1 MTAASFFF
9 YIFSIVSVI
18 SAIAVVTGRNA
29 VASAMYLVLCLCSIA
44 GIYITLDAH
53 FIGILQILVYAG
65 AIMVLILFVIML
77 LNLGR
82 PERGVARNALTKAI
96 GALLAAVL
104 ILITMNLYRS
114 VSTGD
119 VTAPVASF
127 GTASG
132 VGTLLFTKY
141 LLPFEIT
148 SVLLVAAIV
157 GAVILAKREI

>member
-29 VASAMYLVLCLCSIA
+29 VASAMYLVLCLCGIA

-114 VSTGD
+114 ASTGD

>member
-9 YIFSIVSVI
+9 YIFSFVSVA
-18 SAIAVVTGRNA
+18 SAIAMLTGRNP
-29 VASAMYLVLCLCSIA
+29 VNSAMYLVLCLCSIA

-53 FIGILQILVYAG
+53 FIGIVQILVYAG

-77 LNLGR
+77 LNLG
-82 PERGVARNALTKAI
+82 EREQGVTRNALTKGI
-96 GALLAAVL
+96 GALLTIVFMLVAL
-104 ILITMNLYRS
+104 GLYKS
-114 VSTGD
+114 IGHVE
-119 VTAPVASF
+119 VTTPVASF
-127 GTASG
+127 GTAEG

-141 LLPFEIT
+141 LLPFEIA